1 MQEVRGWSDLTQ
13 MERCYIN
20 QDMFSF
26 VPGAYDRYQALIQED
41 RRRSQQVK
49 SEKFSMAD
57 DVLICEQVDYIEIV
71 YQIECKEEDV
81 SDEVIFRNVIISK
94 ENDQVI
100 RNCEICQGEKQKQSC
115 VFCEYHHD
123 MDRHVVDL
131 KNSLYSFE
139 YCDRDCVP
147 RLMRHAV
154 RYKSVVAMD
163 VERVCSSRQGKNV
176 EEPIHVTLISYD
188 GQVIYSTYVMP
199 RYKVIDY
206 REKITGIIDFSK
218 YDFRLYD
225 DVKLDID
232 RIIGDSIVV
241 GHAIFDD
248 LDLFGLKKTYF
259 DTLSLVDGQRVSLQ
273 VMMAYVFGVAIQNG
287 VHSSIDDA
295 MSAML
300 LYRALVGK
308 RIDQSEIVK
317 YKSQRHVLRVFS
329 SLLFEMMLQGVIVVG
344 KMCCSACLFRDHRM
358 FKGVEEFDDR
368 EDEKVYEHMS
378 KCQCVLGRNVNSRKR
393 KKKREKIP
401 DTVTHCYKVQGKC
414 IGRLKRL
421 QVEVVLFLDCGV
433 YSLVV
438 LSDVRERIS
447 RGEID
452 LRLLYPMDCASIE
465 DLRIYWSRVDEV
477 VTIVQGRVV
486 NGQDRRVDCDLRGP
500 IKRHWVS
507 MQLFANRYGMGLKL
521 TKQKVKISDSIIK
534 VMLFEVW
541 LHTFFDCY
549 CISR

>member
-26 VPGAYDRYQALIQED
+26 VPGAYDKYQALIQED
-41 RRRSQQVK
+41 RRRSQQMK

-57 DVLICEQVDYIEIV
+57 DVLVCEQVDYIEIV
-71 YQIECKEEDV
+71 YQIECKEYDM
-81 SDEVIFRNVIISK
+81 SDEVIFRNVIVSK
-94 ENDQVI
+94 EDNQVI
-100 RNCEICQGEKQKQSC
+100 RSCEICQGEKQNQRC

-147 RLMRHAV
+147 RLTRHAV
-154 RYKSVVAMD
+154 RYKSVIAMD
-163 VERVCSSRQGKNV
+163 VERVCSSRHGKNV
-176 EEPIHVTLISYD
+176 EEPIHITLVSYD
-188 GQVIYSTYVMP
+188 GQVVYSTYVMP

-248 LDLFGLKKTYF
+248 LDLFGLKKSYF

-273 VMMAYVFGVAIQNG
+273 VMMAYVFSVAIQNG

-308 RIDQSEIVK
+308 RIDQREIVK
-317 YKSQRHVLRVFS
+317 FKSQKHVLRVFS

-344 KMCCSACLFRDHRM
+344 KMCCSACLFRDCRK
-358 FKGVEEFDDR
+358 FNGVEEFDDR

-378 KCQCVLGRNVNSRKR
+378 KCQCVLGRNLNLRKG

-401 DTVTHCYKVQGKC
+401 DIVTHCYKMQGKC
-414 IGRLKRL
+414 IGKLKRL
-421 QVEVVLFLDCGV
+421 QVGVILVLDCGV

-438 LSDVRERIS
+438 LSDVRERVNV
-447 RGEID
+447 GEID
-452 LRLLYPMDCASIE
+452 LRLLYSIE
-465 DLRIYWSRVDEV
+465 DASVEDLREYWSRVDEV
-477 VTIVQGRVV
+477 VTIVQGKIV
-486 NGQDRRVDCDLRGP
+486 NGQDRRVDYDLRGP
-500 IKRHWVS
+500 IKRHKIS
-507 MQLFANRYGMGLKL
+507 IQLFANRYGVRLKW

-549 CISR
+549 RISR

>member
-26 VPGAYDRYQALIQED
+26 VPGAYDKYQALIQED
-41 RRRSQQVK
+41 RRRSQQMK

-57 DVLICEQVDYIEIV
+57 DVLVCEQVDYIEIV
-71 YQIECKEEDV
+71 YQIECKEYDM
-81 SDEVIFRNVIISK
+81 SDEVIFRNVIVSK
-94 ENDQVI
+94 EDNQAI
-100 RNCEICQGEKQKQSC
+100 RSCEICQGEKQNQRC

-147 RLMRHAV
+147 RLTRHAV
-154 RYKSVVAMD
+154 RYKSVIAMD
-163 VERVCSSRQGKNV
+163 VERVCSSRHGKNV
-176 EEPIHVTLISYD
+176 EEPIHITLVSYD
-188 GQVIYSTYVMP
+188 GQVVYSTYVMP

-248 LDLFGLKKTYF
+248 LDLFGLKKSYF

-273 VMMAYVFGVAIQNG
+273 VMMAYVFSVAIQNG

-308 RIDQSEIVK
+308 RIDQREIVK
-317 YKSQRHVLRVFS
+317 FKSQKHVLRVFS

-344 KMCCSACLFRDHRM
+344 KMCCSACLFRDCRK
-358 FKGVEEFDDR
+358 FNGVEEFDDR

-378 KCQCVLGRNVNSRKR
+378 KCQCVLGRNLNLRKG
-393 KKKREKIP
+393 KKKTRK
-401 DTVTHCYKVQGKC
+401 
-414 IGRLKRL
+414 
-421 QVEVVLFLDCGV
+421 
-433 YSLVV
+433 
-438 LSDVRERIS
+438 
-447 RGEID
+447 
-452 LRLLYPMDCASIE
+452 
-465 DLRIYWSRVDEV
+465 
-477 VTIVQGRVV
+477 
-486 NGQDRRVDCDLRGP
+486 
-500 IKRHWVS
+500 
-507 MQLFANRYGMGLKL
+507 
-521 TKQKVKISDSIIK
+521 DS
-534 VMLFEVW
+534 
-541 LHTFFDCY
+541 
-549 CISR
+549 